1 MGTVVA
7 LLAGLAF
14 AVIAAIVY
22 LARRDRLRRS
32 QTDDMV
38 GLLIEQQRTSQAAR
52 IRSTYSSASLH
63 HGTGL
68 VSDDMHKY
76 YS

>member
-1 MGTVVA
+1 MGTVIT
-7 LLAGLAF
+7 LLAGLAV
-14 AVIAAIVY
+14 AIIATIAY

-32 QTDDMV
+32 QTDDAV
-38 GLLIEQQRTSQAAR
+38 GLSIEQQRTRQAAQ
-52 IRSTYSSASLH
+52 IRSTYSSASMH